1 MKLIFNDK
9 TEISISNSSNAYIN
23 ALGES
28 ETLTIRI
35 DNPTISV
42 AELVE
47 KFTIENLSTFTVKVS
62 EDVKRDYAGYILDKI
77 IDIISDQVNSIEITL
92 NKNQ

>member
-35 DNPTISV
+35 DDPTISV